1 MVKSKG
7 NKASMAKDVNV
18 IYQQR
23 KNNKKGSQSTKMSKS
38 KKRPNE

>member
-7 NKASMAKDVNV
+7 NKRSMAKDVNV

-23 KNNKKGSQSTKMSKS
+23 AKTPKKKQ
-38 KKRPNE
+38 